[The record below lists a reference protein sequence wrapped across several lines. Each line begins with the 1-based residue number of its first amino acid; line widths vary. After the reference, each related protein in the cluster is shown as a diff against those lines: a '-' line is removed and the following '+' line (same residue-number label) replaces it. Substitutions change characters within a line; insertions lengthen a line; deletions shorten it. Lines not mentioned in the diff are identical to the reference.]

1 MKEITMIFTSDMTET
16 EIVGLDDYSSSE
28 HDYSSLENDYSRA
41 QEDYPNSQDDY
52 PNSLDIDLA
61 GLTPSF
67 ARSEDR
73 RMEELSSLE
82 GTRNGLDLLSGQ
94 VVEDGS
100 EDEAY
105 QRLISLV

>member
-1 MKEITMIFTSDMTET
+1 MKEITMILISDMTET
-16 EIVGLDDYSSSE
+16 EIVGLDDYSSSSE
-28 HDYSSLENDYSRA
+28 NDYSRLENDYPRA
-41 QEDYPNSQDDY
+41 QEDYPLDDY

-67 ARSEDR
+67 ARSDDR

-100 EDEAY
+100 GDEAY